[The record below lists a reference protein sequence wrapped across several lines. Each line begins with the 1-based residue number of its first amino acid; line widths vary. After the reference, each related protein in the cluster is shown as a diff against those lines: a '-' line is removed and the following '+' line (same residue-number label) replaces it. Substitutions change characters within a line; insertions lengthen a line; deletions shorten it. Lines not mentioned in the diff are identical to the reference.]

1 MTGVASSPKV
11 AHMSDT
17 DTVVEAARRVGLVLT
32 PERAAAAWPLIR
44 ALEAMKV
51 SMGNK

>member
-1 MTGVASSPKV
+1 
-11 AHMSDT
+11 MSDT

-44 ALEAMKV
+44 ALEAADRALV
-51 SMGNK
+51 ALDLSGPP